1 MSETIN
7 TVADAAIEHHKTFPT
22 GNLRLLMLL
31 KGMKFEIE
39 TGMKLTRGPKCSSRV
54 KKEFN
59 LKGNAEKVYYQFL
72 DLLVKHKVVE
82 FLDDQPAEEPKVEE
96 TTGN

>member
-1 MSETIN
+1 MANEIN
-7 TVADAAIEHHKTFPT
+7 TLATQAIEHHKSFPT
-22 GNLRLLMLL
+22 GSLRLLMLL

-54 KKEFN
+54 KKEFG

-72 DLLVKHKVVE
+72 ALLVEHKIVE
-82 FLDDQPAEEPKVEE
+82 FIDDEQKADDPKA
-96 TTGN
+96 N

>member
-1 MSETIN
+1 MSNEIN
-7 TVADAAIEHHKTFPT
+7 TVADAAIEHHKTFNT
-22 GNLRLLMLL
+22 GPMRLLMLL

-54 KKEFN
+54 KKEFG

-72 DLLVKHKVVE
+72 ALLVKHKIVE
-82 FLDDQPAEEPKVEE
+82 FIDDEPKADDPQA
-96 TTGN
+96 N